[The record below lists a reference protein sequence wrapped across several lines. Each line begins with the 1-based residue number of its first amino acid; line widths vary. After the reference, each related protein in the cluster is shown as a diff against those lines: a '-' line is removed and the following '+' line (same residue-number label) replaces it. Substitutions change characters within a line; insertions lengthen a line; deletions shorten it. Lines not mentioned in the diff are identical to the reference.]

1 MNTKDAK
8 HLDLPQLKSR
18 LRGTDYALIRSVEDI
33 VDALVKAG
41 ILKRS
46 LLPEDVWDIIEER
59 KELRKKIR
67 EIVDK

>member
-41 ILKRS
+41 IF
-46 LLPEDVWDIIEER
+46 
-59 KELRKKIR
+59 
-67 EIVDK
+67 